1 MALKYRGNIDLI
13 KLSKTAF
20 LCSRTVPAS
29 AVLACYDWAIQQ
41 REQGHCV
48 ISGFHSP
55 IEKDVLHYLLKG
67 TQPII
72 VVLARGFKETMN
84 HEFMKPLEQGKLL
97 IITPFDAQVK
107 RITSRTVLVR
117 HQTMIDLADDIA
129 VGYISKNGQL
139 DTLLTPVTKPIFH
152 ITAIPQ

>member
-13 KLSKTAF
+13 KLPKTAF

-72 VVLARGFKETMN
+72 VVLARAFKETMN

-97 IITPFDAQVK
+97 IISPFDAQVK

-139 DTLLTPVTKPIFH
+139 DTLLTQVTKPIFH

>member
-13 KLSKTAF
+13 KLPKTAF

-84 HEFMKPLEQGKLL
+84 HEFIKPLEQGKLL
-97 IITPFDAQVK
+97 IISPFDAQVK

>member
-1 MALKYRGNIDLI
+1 MALKYRGNIDLV
-13 KLSKTAF
+13 KLPKTAF

-84 HEFMKPLEQGKLL
+84 HEFIKPLEQGKLL
-97 IITPFDAQVK
+97 IISPFDAQVK

>member
-84 HEFMKPLEQGKLL
+84 HEFIKPLEQGKLL
-97 IITPFDAQVK
+97 IISPFDAQVK